1 MAEVLLFHHALGLT
15 DGCRSLAA
23 GLESA
28 GHDVHLPDL
37 YEGHVFPDLSAGV
50 AHAEQI
56 GFDTVI
62 ERGRAAAESLPNG
75 TIYVGLSLGVLT
87 AQMLAQTC
95 PGARGAV
102 LVSAAVPPSEFGGT
116 WPHGVPLQI
125 HMMDADPLVIDD
137 GDLDVARQLADTGE
151 GAQLYLYRGDRH
163 LFLDSSL
170 ADYDRTTAE
179 LVTHRITA
187 FINTAS

>member
-1 MAEVLLFHHALGLT
+1 MTEVLLFHHALGLT

-23 GLESA
+23 DLESA

-37 YEGHVFPDLSAGV
+37 YEGHVFPDLRAGV

-62 ERGRAAAESLPNG
+62 ERGRAAAESLPKD
-75 TIYVGLSLGVLT
+75 TIYVGLSLGVLP

-95 PGARGAV
+95 PEARGAV
-102 LVSAAVPPSEFGGT
+102 LVSGAVPPSEFGEA

-125 HMMDADPLVIDD
+125 HMMETDPLVIED
-137 GDLDVARQLADTGE
+137 GDLDVARQLADTVL
-151 GAQLYLYRGDRH
+151 GAELYLYRGDRH

-170 ADYDRTTAE
+170 PDYDRTAAQ
-179 LVTHRITA
+179 LVTHRVTA